1 MSVIDALQGHTYSVE
16 KWKKVGGNGHYSR
29 NSCQKSDTGP
39 ARAAVFRGATK
50 VTLDAKGRMAIPT
63 RYRERLAARC
73 DGQIVV
79 TVDKDHCLLV
89 YPLPEWEIIES
100 KLVNLPSLNK
110 QARLLQRLLIGYAT
124 ECEIDSQ
131 GRVLLPAMLR
141 EFAGLNKKAVLIGQ
155 GKKFEI
161 WDEDAWNES
170 QGEWVES
177 VKNGDDDLPAAL
189 EDLSL

>member
-1 MSVIDALQGHTYSVE
+1 M
-16 KWKKVGGNGHYSR
+16 N
-29 NSCQKSDTGP
+29 
-39 ARAAVFRGATK
+39 FRGINNL
-50 VTLDAKGRMAIPT
+50 TLDAKGRMAVPS
-63 RYRERLAARC
+63 RYRERLLEICGGR
-73 DGQIVV
+73 III
-79 TVDKDHCLLV
+79 TVDRDHCLLV

-131 GRVLLPAMLR
+131 GRILLPAMLR
-141 EFAGLNKKAVLIGQ
+141 EFAGLNKKTVLIGQ

-189 EDLSL
+189 ENLSL